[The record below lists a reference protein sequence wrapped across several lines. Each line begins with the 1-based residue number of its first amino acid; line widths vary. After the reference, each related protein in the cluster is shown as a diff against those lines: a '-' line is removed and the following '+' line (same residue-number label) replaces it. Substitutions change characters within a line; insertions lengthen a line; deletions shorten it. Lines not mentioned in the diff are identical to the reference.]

1 MPNHQ
6 QSMKTAN
13 PMAVDHLERFPIIM
27 MASQST
33 APIAM
38 PSGPVHA
45 MPMSNPTRAMTHPA
59 MRADPFF
66 GTRAMRYIHTI
77 PQGMAAT
84 A

>member
-1 MPNHQ
+1 
-6 QSMKTAN
+6 
-13 PMAVDHLERFPIIM
+13 M

-38 PSGPVHA
+38 PNGPVQA
-45 MPMSNPTRAMTHPA
+45 MPINIPSRAMTHPA
-59 MRADPFF
+59 IRADPFF

-77 PQGMAAT
+77 PQGIAAT